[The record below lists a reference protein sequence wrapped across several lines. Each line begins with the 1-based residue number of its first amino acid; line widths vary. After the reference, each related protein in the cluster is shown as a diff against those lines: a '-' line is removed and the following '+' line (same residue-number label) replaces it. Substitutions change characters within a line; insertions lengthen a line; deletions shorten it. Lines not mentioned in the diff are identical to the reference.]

1 MKLQCSK
8 LDILA
13 IIVLVINIACITELI
28 IINGTRHDNTVII
41 DYRASQSVSEPYN
54 D

>member
-1 MKLQCSK
+1 MRLQCSK

-13 IIVLVINIACITELI
+13 IIVLVALISCITALI
-28 IINGTRHDNTVII
+28 VINGTRHDNNVII
-41 DYRASQSVSEPYN
+41 DYRASQSVTEPYN